1 MNKFSVNIGKFFGK
15 MNEEKKRHFK
25 EYFISYVRNYA
36 PNYEEENEIDA
47 DEIKL
52 SEVWRYMKGTFEFT
66 SSSEKLSLEE
76 LACNIADEVKDRVIA
91 IS

>member
-1 MNKFSVNIGKFFGK
+1 MKKFTVKIGKFFGN
-15 MNEEKKRHFK
+15 MDEDKKRSFK

-36 PNYEEENEIDA
+36 PNYEEDHHIDA
-47 DEIKL
+47 DEIQL

-66 SSSEKLSLEE
+66 SVSEKLSLEE
-76 LACNIADEVKDRVIA
+76 LACNIADEVKDQVLA